1 MSWGNAKQKRW
12 QSCLLAI
19 RLVALRMTQ
28 NTDEGLSHSPL
39 GTDSERGAPTSI
51 ERGKLEDPTDIPSAL
66 VPYIVAS
73 GLCMGTADVVPGVSG
88 GTMAVALGIYR
99 RLLVAIASI
108 NKHSVQALVRF
119 RLKETFEI
127 LHWRF
132 LASLGSGIL
141 LAVVIMIKV
150 VKLPELIE
158 TSPQAVYSV
167 FFGLVG
173 GSVIILGRRIP
184 KWTVLRVMVGLV
196 SILVGFL
203 IVNLVPVSTPDSML
217 FVFLCGVIAISAMLL
232 PGISGSFILLILG
245 KYEYVLHAV
254 EGLMH
259 FDLSQL
265 KVVVPFALGCLVGL
279 AAFSRFLTWLMR
291 RWHDT
296 VIASLCGLLV
306 GSLWRIWPYQ
316 ELKKELVHGKL
327 KTIEAHAFW
336 PDSLD
341 VSAVLLVI
349 GGLAAVLLI
358 EYLANRRRTRFAS

>member
-1 MSWGNAKQKRW
+1 MAQD
-12 QSCLLAI
+12 
-19 RLVALRMTQ
+19 TE
-28 NTDEGLSHSPL
+28 EGLAQSRADA
-39 GTDSERGAPTSI
+39 DSDPGPPTSI
-51 ERGKLEDPTDIPSAL
+51 EKGKLEDPTDIPNGL
-66 VPYIVAS
+66 IPYIVGS

-108 NKHSVQALVRF
+108 NTRSLHALLKF
-119 RLKETFEI
+119 RLKDVFEI

-132 LASLGSGIL
+132 LASLGTGIL

-150 VKLPELIE
+150 VRLPELIE
-158 TSPQAVYSV
+158 TNPQAVYSV

-184 KWTVLRVMVGLV
+184 RWTVLRVLVGLV
-196 SILVGFL
+196 SIFVGFL

-232 PGISGSFILLILG
+232 PGISGSFVLLILG

-254 EGLMH
+254 EGLLH

-265 KVVVPFALGCLVGL
+265 KVVVPFVLGCLVGL

-296 VIASLCGLLV
+296 VIASLSGLLV

-327 KTIEAHAFW
+327 KTVEAHAFW

-341 VSAVLLVI
+341 VSVVLLVI
-349 GGLAAVLLI
+349 SGFAAVLTI
-358 EYLANRRRTRFAS
+358 EYLANRRRTLFAS